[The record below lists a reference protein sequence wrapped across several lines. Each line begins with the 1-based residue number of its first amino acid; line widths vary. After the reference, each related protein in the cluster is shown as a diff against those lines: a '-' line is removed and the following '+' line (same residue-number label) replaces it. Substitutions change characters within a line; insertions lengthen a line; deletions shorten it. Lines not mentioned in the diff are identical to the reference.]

1 VISLD
6 LLSTQFT
13 RILQEY
19 RRTQLENDQD
29 REYVKQLVRG
39 FNTEFAKLD
48 ARVEMGF
55 IDLSERLD
63 QIDER
68 LNLLNGKLDQIIE
81 RMK

>member
-1 VISLD
+1 MISLD

-63 QIDER
+63 QLESKI
-68 LNLLNGKLDQIIE
+68 DQIID
-81 RMK
+81 RLK